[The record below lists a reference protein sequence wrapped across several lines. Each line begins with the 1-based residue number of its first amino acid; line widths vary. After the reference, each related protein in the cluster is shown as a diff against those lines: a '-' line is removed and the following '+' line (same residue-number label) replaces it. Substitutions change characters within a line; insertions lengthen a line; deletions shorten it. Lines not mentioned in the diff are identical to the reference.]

1 MATDPARSAERIAE
15 QLRPGSHADVAL
27 RSMGR
32 PNSITHQFDFF
43 DDRYEG
49 RRLFS
54 ELLGTFFL
62 VLVAA
67 GPAW

>member
-1 MATDPARSAERIAE
+1 MASDPARSAERIAE

-54 ELLGTFFL
+54 E
-62 VLVAA
+62 
-67 GPAW
+67 